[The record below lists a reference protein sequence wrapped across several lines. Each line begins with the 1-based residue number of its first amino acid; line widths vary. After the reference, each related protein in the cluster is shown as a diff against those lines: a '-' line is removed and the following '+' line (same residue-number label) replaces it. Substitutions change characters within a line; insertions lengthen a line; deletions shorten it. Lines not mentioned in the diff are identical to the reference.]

1 MLWPWQKPSKPS
13 PRADRIQIGGV
24 PVPPSLEALHFLI
37 AGSTGTGKSQAISA
51 NLDIIRGRGDRVIM
65 ADPGGQYMAR
75 WWQPGDTILAPLDA
89 RSVRWSPFSEMR
101 GQADA
106 DRVAKSII
114 PDVEGGGD
122 AAEWARHS
130 QGLVG
135 AVLERLLE
143 SGGAT
148 NERFVKLLTV
158 AKSGE
163 IEAIVEGLPAQTL
176 FDTGAAKMLSSVR
189 GIIGSALPAYR
200 FLPPDAG
207 ADAWSIRRWIEG
219 GSGWLWLPYRDSQR
233 AAMAPLISAW
243 LGEVVSAILDL
254 EPSRER
260 RIWLVLDEV
269 ALLGKVQALSDALTN
284 GRKYGLRA
292 VLGLQSVAQL
302 RQAYGREGATVL
314 LSCLSSQLILRSPD
328 PETADTMSRALGE
341 HQISREHSSH
351 GPSGSSTSEHVVIER
366 AVLPSELQCLPD
378 RVGYLKLAGD
388 YPLAKVSIG
397 ITHKEPA
404 VPSFI
409 PRDSSPKSPS
419 PVVKEAP
426 PPTVEGDEKIVAP
439 VLSLELVPSTCA
451 GENLRGLLTA
461 NDWQKLQKRTA
472 AEAGGV
478 CEICGGTGDKWPVET
493 HEVWGY
499 DDDARVQ
506 KLERL
511 QALCPLC
518 HSTKHVG
525 HAAQKGREQEAMK
538 RLAELNQWDAETA
551 RKYVDQEMKI
561 CRERSRHQWVQDL
574 AVLTEKYDLKI
585 PRKENE
591 DD

>member
-1 MLWPWQKPSKPS
+1 MWPWQKPQKPR
-13 PRADRIQIGGV
+13 PRSDRIQIGGV
-24 PVPPSLEALHFLI
+24 PVPPSLEPLHFLI

-51 NLDIIRGRGDRVIM
+51 NLDVIRERGDRVIM
-65 ADPGGQYMAR
+65 ADPGGQYMSR
-75 WWQPGDTILAPLDA
+75 WWREGDTILAPLDQ
-89 RSVRWSPFSEMR
+89 RSVPWSPFSEMR
-101 GQADA
+101 GQEDA

-114 PDVEGGGD
+114 PDIETSGD
-122 AAEWARHS
+122 AAEWQKYS
-130 QGLVG
+130 QGLV
-135 AVLERLLE
+135 AAILERLWE
-143 SGGAT
+143 SGGAA
-148 NERFVKLLTV
+148 NEKFVRLLTV
-158 AKSGE
+158 AKSDE
-163 IEAIVEGLPAQTL
+163 IEAIVQGLPAQTL
-176 FDTGAAKMLSSVR
+176 FDTGAAKMLSAVR

-219 GSGWLWLPYRDSQR
+219 GSGWLWLPYKDSQR

-243 LGEVVSAILDL
+243 LGEAVSAILDL

-292 VLGLQSVAQL
+292 ILGLQSVAQL
-302 RQAYGREGATVL
+302 RQVYGREGATVL
-314 LSCLSSQLILRSPD
+314 LSCLSSQVILRSPD

-409 PRDSSPKSPS
+409 PRAAAQKAPP
-419 PVVKEAP
+419 PVVKEVQQESTAP
-426 PPTVEGDEKIVAP
+426 DEKIVAP
-439 VLSLELVPSTCA
+439 GLSLELIPATCA
-451 GENLRGLLTA
+451 GENLRHILTA
-461 NDWQKLQKRTA
+461 DQWQRLQKRTA

-478 CEICGGTGDKWPVET
+478 CEICGGVGDKWPVET
-493 HEVWGY
+493 HEVWSY
-499 DDDARVQ
+499 DDQAKVQ

-511 QALCPLC
+511 QALCPSC
-518 HSTKHVG
+518 HQAKHLG
-525 HAAQKGREQEAMK
+525 HAAQKGQEQEAMK

-551 RKYVDQEMKI
+551 RKYIDQEMKI
-561 CRERSRHQWVQDL
+561 CRERSRHKWTQDL
-574 AVLTEKYDLKI
+574 QILESKYDLKI
-585 PRKENE
+585 PKGE
-591 DD
+591 